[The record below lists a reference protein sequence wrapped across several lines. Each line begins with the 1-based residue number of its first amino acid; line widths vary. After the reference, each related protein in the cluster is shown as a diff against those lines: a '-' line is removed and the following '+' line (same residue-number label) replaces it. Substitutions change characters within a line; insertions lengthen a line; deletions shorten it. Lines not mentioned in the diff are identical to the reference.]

1 METPDRH
8 ELRVCI
14 MKLGHT
20 LSALFP
26 GVKVSEKKRHIVLF
40 HCLESIC
47 VGGEKEYAA
56 GGFNEL
62 HLSVVF

>member
-1 METPDRH
+1 M
-8 ELRVCI
+8 
-14 MKLGHT
+14 
-20 LSALFP
+20 
-26 GVKVSEKKRHIVLF
+26 LF

-62 HLSVVF
+62 HLSVVFLRFSEFLSVCTHLCLFLKYCFWAGGGDGMGKD